1 MAIDLFPIN
10 NYIADYTLLKN
21 KSTQKKLSAGSSS
34 MFVLLTSTDII
45 CFTYFDNH
53 FITNET
59 NIKLHKINSKIKCG
73 TALRLNSKNSNLS
86 ANALED
92 EKDILIVTGHK
103 NGQVL
108 VWRNF
113 ILEKELGNYKC
124 EILSVSNNQNGIFVA
139 TDAATL
145 IWVSLIL

>member
-59 NIKLHKINSKIKCG
+59 NIKLHRINSKIKCG
-73 TALRLNSKNSNLS
+73 TALRLNSKNSNSSSIHNL
-86 ANALED
+86 
-92 EKDILIVTGHK
+92 
-103 NGQVL
+103 
-108 VWRNF
+108 
-113 ILEKELGNYKC
+113 YKLR
-124 EILSVSNNQNGIFVA
+124 IIQFA
-139 TDAATL
+139 
-145 IWVSLIL
+145 